1 MAQTGKALA
10 RVEGLGRS
18 AAPGIL
24 STLMALTSDAV
35 LTFDGFGRILA
46 ANAQAESLTGLTAEE
61 LRDSDVRDL
70 IFDASQVGSDG
81 TLDARVPHDVPGA
94 NPDGATAAVDTL
106 IHRPLPFPPDGSLQE
121 RSLRLATGG
130 AALVGLRCDRASAPG
145 ETYLLVMRP
154 QDASQAAER
163 EHDRLVEELSQANR
177 RLSGTLRIVLETID
191 VQDVDVL
198 FSEVLEQISDTLE
211 ASGTLLYLAESDGFR
226 LRGCTRSLARRKV
239 PQFMAYGEGIETVA
253 TRAGVALRLRLKP
266 PSEESLRSG
275 TLRHRE
281 IVDEET
287 GVVRRIPARQVPPFA
302 GFICVPVWFG
312 GHVIAILEVGWA
324 DARPLRRDDARLLDS
339 VSQYL
344 SVELAAAISSLRAER
359 TQRLDA
365 AAQSL
370 RETIEETPELIEGDL
385 SQAAAALCDT
395 LGVRIAPVTKGALKD
410 SCVVRRP
417 GGAGEVTLDRSL
429 DSLVEGHVD
438 GDVAVVP
445 IPLGSDLD
453 RELAAVGLAGPAVL
467 LDLGVLAGE
476 RRAAFILR
484 EPGAEPLAAEELD
497 FLERVA
503 VDVREAVEAGEHRS
517 KDARISQA
525 LQSGMK
531 NVLQKVEGITAHGL
545 YSSATASASVGGDF
559 YDLVRLPNRRAC
571 VILGDVSGKGVEAAS
586 VSAAV
591 KTALGAYA
599 WEGLPPARMVRLL
612 NDFLLGFSRLETFAT
627 MFVGIID
634 LRHATLS
641 YCSAGH
647 PPALFLRSKA
657 GDMVTLDIQSGV
669 VGAFSGMAYQDGH
682 VGLVEGDRL
691 FLYTDG
697 VTEARSPEGAF
708 FGEQGLRDAVMEEAS
723 RGSFDDLLV
732 RMLARL
738 DAFTERKLDDDVAM
752 VALRFDALGQ
762 TPKA

>member
-1 MAQTGKALA
+1 M
-10 RVEGLGRS
+10 
-18 AAPGIL
+18 
-24 STLMALTSDAV
+24 
-35 LTFDGFGRILA
+35 
-46 ANAQAESLTGLTAEE
+46 
-61 LRDSDVRDL
+61 DV
-70 IFDASQVGSDG
+70 S
-81 TLDARVPHDVPGA
+81 
-94 NPDGATAAVDTL
+94 
-106 IHRPLPFPPDGSLQE
+106 
-121 RSLRLATGG
+121 
-130 AALVGLRCDRASAPG
+130 
-145 ETYLLVMRP
+145 
-154 QDASQAAER
+154 
-163 EHDRLVEELSQANR
+163 
-177 RLSGTLRIVLETID
+177 
-191 VQDVDVL
+191 
-198 FSEVLEQISDTLE
+198 
-211 ASGTLLYLAESDGFR
+211 
-226 LRGCTRSLARRKV
+226 
-239 PQFMAYGEGIETVA
+239 
-253 TRAGVALRLRLKP
+253 
-266 PSEESLRSG
+266 
-275 TLRHRE
+275 
-281 IVDEET
+281 
-287 GVVRRIPARQVPPFA
+287 
-302 GFICVPVWFG
+302 
-312 GHVIAILEVGWA
+312 
-324 DARPLRRDDARLLDS
+324 
-339 VSQYL
+339 
-344 SVELAAAISSLRAER
+344 
-359 TQRLDA
+359 
-365 AAQSL
+365 
-370 RETIEETPELIEGDL
+370 
-385 SQAAAALCDT
+385 
-395 LGVRIAPVTKGALKD
+395 
-410 SCVVRRP
+410 
-417 GGAGEVTLDRSL
+417 
-429 DSLVEGHVD
+429 
-438 GDVAVVP
+438 
-445 IPLGSDLD
+445 
-453 RELAAVGLAGPAVL
+453 
-467 LDLGVLAGE
+467 
-476 RRAAFILR
+476 
-484 EPGAEPLAAEELD
+484 
-497 FLERVA
+497 
-503 VDVREAVEAGEHRS
+503 EAVEAGEHRS

-762 TPKA
+762 APKAEGRAGASGAKS